1 MSIKFFLIQ
10 GLEKLIKK
18 NFLFFLKLQVQFIS
32 CKKNKKPLSVN
43 SIAVVNT
50 FDTHGGAAKIA
61 YELTSRLRVDYDV
74 QLYVKYKNSNANWI
88 NKLVELNYSFIEEVL
103 RRESFERGWIELTG
117 FHGKQLLMDSFYS
130 QTSVVH
136 LHNLH
141 GEFFSP
147 ALFNVLFR
155 RKKVIWTLHDESFI
169 TGHCSCTFNC
179 NRWKNGCGDCPDLS
193 IYPPVKYDNTKK
205 VLAQKKKWILDI
217 QPIVVCPSS
226 WLANRV
232 KVAYPTLEK
241 IVVIPNGINTEI
253 FKPVD
258 QTQARNKLG
267 LPLNKKIV
275 LFVAEF
281 STNNP
286 FKGGAIIRNLIAD
299 SSFTELVFITVGG
312 DNTSGYMN
320 HITYPYIDK
329 DTDLSLLYAASDVL
343 LYPTQ
348 ADNLPLVV
356 LESMSCGTP
365 VIASSLGGIPEI
377 IIHNENGMLVEN
389 FKKESSFKVA
399 LDTFF
404 SLSEEHIMCLKLK
417 ARETVCSNFELL
429 QMVEQYTSIYN
440 SKV

>member
-1 MSIKFFLIQ
+1 MSIKFVLIQ

-74 QLYVKYKNSNANWI
+74 QLYVKYKNSNSNWI

-117 FHGKQLLMDSFYS
+117 FHGKQLLKDSFYS

-179 NRWKNGCGDCPDLS
+179 IRWKNGCGDCPDLS
-193 IYPPVKYDNTKK
+193 IYPTVKYDNTKK

-217 QPIVVCPSS
+217 QPIVVCPSK

-232 KVAYPTLEK
+232 KIAYPSLKK
-241 IVVIPNGINTEI
+241 IMVIPNGINTEI
-253 FKPVD
+253 FKPVSKEE
-258 QTQARNKLG
+258 ARGILG

-377 IIHNENGMLVEN
+377 IIHNENGMLVEY
-389 FKKESSFKVA
+389 FKKESAFKDA
-399 LDTFF
+399 LHAYL
-404 SLSEEHIMCLKLK
+404 SLDEENLNRLKLN
-417 ARETVCSNFELL
+417 ARETICSDFELL
-429 QMVEQYTSIYN
+429 QMVDRYKTIYN
-440 SKV
+440 S

>member
-74 QLYVKYKNSNANWI
+74 QLFVKYKNSNANWI
-88 NKLVELNYSFIEEVL
+88 NKLAELNYSFIEEVL
-103 RRESFERGWIELTG
+103 RRESIESGWIELTG
-117 FHGKQLLMDSFYS
+117 FQGKQLLKDSFFV

-147 ALFNVLFR
+147 ALFKVLFR

-179 NRWKNGCGDCPDLS
+179 IRWKNGCGDCPDLS

-217 QPIVVCPSS
+217 QPIVVCPSK

-232 KVAYPTLEK
+232 KIAYPSLKK
-241 IVVIPNGINTEI
+241 IMVIPNGINTEI
-253 FKPVD
+253 FKPISKEE
-258 QTQARNKLG
+258 ARGILG

-299 SSFTELVFITVGG
+299 STFTELVFITVGG

-320 HITYPYIDK
+320 HITYPYINK

-377 IIHNENGMLVEN
+377 IRHNENGMLVED
-389 FKKESSFKVA
+389 FKKESAFKDA
-399 LDTFF
+399 LHAYL
-404 SLSEEHIMCLKLK
+404 SLDEENLNRLKLN
-417 ARETVCSNFELL
+417 ARETICSDFELL
-429 QMVEQYTSIYN
+429 QMVDRYKTIYN
-440 SKV
+440 S